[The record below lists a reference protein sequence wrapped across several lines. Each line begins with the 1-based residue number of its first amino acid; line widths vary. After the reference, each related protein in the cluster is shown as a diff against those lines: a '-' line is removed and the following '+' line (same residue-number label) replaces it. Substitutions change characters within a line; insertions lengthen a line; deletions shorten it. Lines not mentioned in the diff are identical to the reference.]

1 MGGVRQRLPGFGA
14 LIETADVIVVGSGII
29 GASIGYQMK
38 RHGVEKVVVLDKAP
52 GPAEGSTGA
61 SSSICRCRY
70 TNPEVV
76 RLAYHGQEAYG
87 SWPAFTGLDTPHS
100 GLKRAGVLWMT
111 FEPAARVEAEVS
123 RLQEQ
128 GVSARALNPE
138 EVKDRFP
145 AISTDPAP
153 PEVTGAPHPFPDP
166 ELFMF
171 EDGGGYADPAGANQ
185 DLVAAAR
192 NLGADVRFGAEVV
205 GVRRESHGRVTGVEL
220 ADGTR
225 LFADLVINAAGP
237 WCNRL
242 NAMAGVDLRWTL
254 TPTRIQTLYRT
265 WPPELG
271 PLPVAA
277 DLSTGLYFRPE
288 SEGQQVLVGSV
299 LPEDETEAV
308 DDPDNFKMSP
318 DADFRTMKMAAFHL
332 RIPALAAMGEVTGIA
347 GLYTINREDVHPV
360 LGPAG
365 VDGFWVA
372 NGFSGHGFKLAPGVG
387 SMMATAYTGARLPFD
402 TDVDMSFFSAEREPL
417 GVAVKNV
424 LA

>member
-1 MGGVRQRLPGFGA
+1 MS
-14 LIETADVIVVGSGII
+14 ETADVIVVGSGII

-38 RHGVEKVVVLDKAP
+38 RHGVGRVAVLDKAP

-87 SWPAFTGLDTPHS
+87 NWREFTGLDEPHS
-100 GLKRAGVLWMT
+100 GLNRVGVLWMT
-111 FEPAARVEAEVS
+111 FEPAELVEAEVA
-123 RLQEQ
+123 RLRAQ
-128 GVSARALNPE
+128 GVAAQALIPA
-138 EVKDRFP
+138 EVRDRFP
-145 AISTDPAP
+145 ALSAEPAP
-153 PEVTGAPHPFPDP
+153 PEVIGAAHPFPEA

-171 EDGGGYADPAGANQ
+171 EGGGGYADPAGANQ
-185 DLVAAAR
+185 DLVAATR
-192 NLGADVRFGAEVV
+192 NLGAGVRFGVEVV
-205 GVRRESHGRVTGVEL
+205 GVTRENGGRITGVEL

-225 LFADLVINAAGP
+225 MSADLVINAAGP

-254 TPTRIQTLYRT
+254 TPTRIQTLYRP
-265 WPPELG
+265 WPADLG

-288 SEGQQVLVGSV
+288 SGGRRVLVGSV
-299 LPEDETEAV
+299 LPEDETEVV
-308 DDPDNFKMSP
+308 DDPDHFKMSP
-318 DADFRTMKMAAFHL
+318 DADFRTIKMAAFHL

-372 NGFSGHGFKLAPGVG
+372 NGFSGHGFKLAPAVG
-387 SMMATAYTGARLPFD
+387 SMMATAYTGVRLPFD
-402 TDVDMSFFSAEREPL
+402 TDVDMSFFSADREPI